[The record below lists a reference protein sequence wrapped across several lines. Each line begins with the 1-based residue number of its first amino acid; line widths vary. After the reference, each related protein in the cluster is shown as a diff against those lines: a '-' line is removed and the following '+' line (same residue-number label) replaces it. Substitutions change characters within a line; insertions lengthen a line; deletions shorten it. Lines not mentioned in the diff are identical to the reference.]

1 MSAALP
7 RTTLLR
13 QLDTC
18 RLIPSRFAPQEDS
31 VLAAIAQDDAHLAD
45 LFDLDNAT
53 NERLRAERGL
63 LAGIGVDE
71 LVFGVPGFR
80 IVNAAFTYARPEGAR
95 FSGSDRGAWYCAFEV
110 ETALAE
116 VAFHKSVEYQE
127 IGRFDDSV
135 TYEAMLADFSS
146 EFHDLRGDARFAAC
160 LDPKRY
166 VASQRLAA
174 RLLEAGSLGVIY
186 PSVRRPAGT
195 NLACFRPALVGNVRR
210 GDSWRLTWSGT
221 PAPRIERET
230 NAAPHRARA
239 RRTGRASRARAIA
252 SDPPRS

>member
-1 MSAALP
+1 MSSPLP
-7 RTTLLR
+7 KTTLLR
-13 QLDTC
+13 RFDTC
-18 RLIPSRFAPQEDS
+18 RLIPSRFAPREDS
-31 VLAAIAQDDAHLAD
+31 VLAGIAESEAHLAD

-53 NERLRAERGL
+53 NERLRGERGL
-63 LAGIGVDE
+63 LPGIGVEE
-71 LVFGVPGFR
+71 LVFGVPNFR

-95 FSGSDRGAWYCAFEV
+95 FSGSDRGAWYCSIEA

-146 EFHDLRGDARFAAC
+146 EFHELRGDSRFTSC

-166 VASQRLAA
+166 VASQRLAT
-174 RLLEAGSLGVIY
+174 RLLEAGSLGVVY
-186 PSVRRPAGT
+186 PSVRQAKGT

-210 GDSWRLTWSGT
+210 SDTWRLTWSGT
-221 PAPRIERET
+221 PTPRIEREK
-230 NAAPHRARA
+230 APVRRRAR
-239 RRTGRASRARAIA
+239 
-252 SDPPRS
+252 PRPTH